1 MNISLKLKTQ
11 VKNTKGESPLY
22 LRMRYSDT
30 NGKITESSIFTG
42 VDIKSTY
49 FKNGDLIIKTPGYTS
64 KKLKLDSIVSDIEK
78 ITSELQHEG
87 LIPYP
92 KIVKDRYENLQ
103 KVKEIV
109 SPKLVSF
116 WGGYEEFLETKKH
129 KSRGYRKMFI
139 SLKNRLEDFEKFK
152 KIKLSFD
159 YVIGN
164 SEKFQT
170 EIQNYF
176 WGKKKLSNNY
186 VNKLFEILS
195 IYLLWCRN
203 VNYILHKP
211 SYRKNGIYEMDEKI
225 YLNEG
230 EVFKLF
236 NSTKW
241 DYIEGKDFSKN
252 PHIYIVNDILDGTKK
267 GRYGDVRKFTNWE
280 LVKDIFLFQCS
291 IGCRYSDILHF
302 KVNHFDFGGD
312 DGRFSWVQQKTNKRV
327 SVPVNPISSKIY
339 RKYSGGKSLVQNLFP
354 QLSNQK
360 FNKSLK
366 LMMKDLQFNRQ
377 VSKPKL
383 IGSTVVEKEYK
394 FLWELIS
401 SHSGRKTF
409 VKNLIDLGTMDYKTI
424 MKLTGHKTFR
434 EFEKYVSVTDNDMYK
449 GKQLYSKIIKNDNDE
464 DDVFINLFNQLD
476 DKKKEYVIYTMKTLL
491 SN

>member
-1 MNISLKLKTQ
+1 
-11 VKNTKGESPLY
+11 
-22 LRMRYSDT
+22 MRYSDS
-30 NGKITESSIFTG
+30 NGKTTESSIHTG
-42 VDIKSTY
+42 VEILPQH
-49 FKNGDLIIKTPGYTS
+49 FKNGDIIIKTPNYSS
-64 KKLKLDSIVSDIEK
+64 KRLKLDSIISDIEK
-78 ITSELQHEG
+78 IISELQSDG
-87 LIPYP
+87 VIPYP
-92 KIVKDRYENLQ
+92 KVVKDRYENLQ
-103 KVKEIV
+103 RVKEIN

-116 WGGYEEFLETKKH
+116 WGGYDEFLETKKH
-129 KSRGYRKMFI
+129 KSRGYTKMFT
-139 SLKNRLEDFEKFK
+139 SLKNRLMDFEKFK
-152 KIKLSFD
+152 KIKLTFD
-159 YVIGN
+159 YVTGN
-164 SEKFQT
+164 SENFQS

-195 IYLLWCRN
+195 IYLLWCN
-203 VNYILHKP
+203 NSNYISHKP
-211 SYRKNGIYEMDEKI
+211 SFKKNGIYEIDEKI
-225 YLNEG
+225 YLNES

-236 NSTKW
+236 NSNKW
-241 DYIEGKDFSKN
+241 DYVEGKDFSKN
-252 PHIYIVNDILDGTKK
+252 PHIYIITDVLEGTNKK
-267 GRYGDVRKFTNWE
+267 KYEESRKITNWE

-302 KVNHFDFGGD
+302 KVNHFDFGGE

-327 SVPVNPISSKIY
+327 SVPVNPISSEIY
-339 RKYSGGKSLVQNLFP
+339 RKYSRGKSLIQNLFP
-354 QLSNQK
+354 TLSNQK

-366 LMMKDLQFNRQ
+366 LLMKDLQFNRQ
-377 VSKPKL
+377 VSRPKQ
-383 IGSTVVEKEYK
+383 IGSSVVEKDYK

-449 GKQLYSKIIKNDNDE
+449 GKQLYNKIMKVNNGE
-464 DDVFINLFNQLD
+464 ENQFIDLYNQLD